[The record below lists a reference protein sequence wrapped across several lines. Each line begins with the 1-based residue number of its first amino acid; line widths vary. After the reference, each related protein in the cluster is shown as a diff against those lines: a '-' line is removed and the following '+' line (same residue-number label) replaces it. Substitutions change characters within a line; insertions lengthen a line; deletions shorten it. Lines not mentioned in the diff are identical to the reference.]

1 MNAASGLS
9 RLARAVVLAA
19 AGTLCAGATLDAA
32 DQTGRTQD
40 LAKRLTSLLDARKLD
55 SVAARDPNIPDQFV
69 AALYF
74 PGSQLLV
81 VKARYAAPALLNEKI
96 LLGNYRDVY
105 IDLNAAS
112 DPATKILVE
121 DLMADGLKPRREDDQ
136 PFDSFS
142 KGHGDRFAFDGE
154 WRKRRIDEAE
164 YFKTFSGVEE
174 QYADMLEA
182 LIGQLSQ
189 TAP

>member
-1 MNAASGLS
+1 MTAATATA
-9 RLARAVVLAA
+9 RPARAAA
-19 AGTLCAGATLDAA
+19 FAIAAVLCAAVPAPAA
-32 DQTGRTQD
+32 DQGGRTQD
-40 LAKRLTSLLDARKLD
+40 LAKRLTELLDARKLD
-55 SVAARDPNIPDQFV
+55 SVAARDPNAPDLFV

-121 DLMADGLKPRREDDQ
+121 DLLADGLRARRGDNE

-142 KGHGDRFAFDGE
+142 KGHGERYPFDGE
-154 WRKRRIDEAE
+154 WRKRRIQEEE
-164 YFKTFSGVEE
+164 YLKTFTGVEE
-174 QYADMLEA
+174 QYARMLEA

-189 TAP
+189 TPP

>member
-1 MNAASGLS
+1 MNAASASS
-9 RLARAVVLAA
+9 RLARFAALAVTGVLCVAPPLGAA
-19 AGTLCAGATLDAA
+19 E
-32 DQTGRTQD
+32 QSGRTQE
-40 LAKRLTSLLDARKLD
+40 LAGRLTALLDARKLD
-55 SVAARDPNIPDQFV
+55 SVAARDPNVPDQFI

-81 VKARYAAPALLNEKI
+81 VQARYAAPALLNEKI
-96 LLGNYRDVY
+96 LLKNYRDVY

-121 DLMADGLKPRREDDQ
+121 DLMANGLKARRDDNE

-142 KGHGDRFAFDGE
+142 KGREDRYAFDGE
-154 WRKRRIDEAE
+154 WRKRRISEED

-174 QYADMLEA
+174 QYAHMLEA

-189 TAP
+189 TSP

>member
-1 MNAASGLS
+1 MNAASASS
-9 RLARAVVLAA
+9 RLARFAALAVTAV
-19 AGTLCAGATLDAA
+19 LCAAPPLGAAE
-32 DQTGRTQD
+32 QSSGTQA
-40 LAKRLTSLLDARKLD
+40 LAERLTALLDARKLD
-55 SVAARDPNIPDQFV
+55 SVAARDPNVPDQFI

-81 VKARYAAPALLNEKI
+81 VQARYAAPALLNEKI
-96 LLGNYRDVY
+96 LLKNYRDVY

-121 DLMADGLKPRREDDQ
+121 DLMANGLRARRDDNE

-142 KGHGDRFAFDGE
+142 KGRGDRYPFDGE
-154 WRKRRIDEAE
+154 WRKRRISEED
-164 YFKTFSGVEE
+164 YFKTFNGVEE
-174 QYADMLEA
+174 QYAHMLEA

-189 TAP
+189 TSP

>member
-1 MNAASGLS
+1 MS
-9 RLARAVVLAA
+9 AA
-19 AGTLCAGATLDAA
+19 AGTARTARTVAIAFGALLCAGAPLGAA
-32 DQTGRTQD
+32 QQDGRTQD
-40 LAKRLTSLLDARKLD
+40 LAKRLTALMDARQLD
-55 SVAARDPNIPDQFV
+55 SVAARDPDAQDRFV

-81 VKARYAAPALLNEKI
+81 VHARYAAPALVYEKI
-96 LLGNYRDVY
+96 LQGNFRDVY

-112 DPATKILVE
+112 DPSTKILVE
-121 DLMADGLKPRREDDQ
+121 DLMADGLSARREDDQ

-142 KGHGDRFAFDGE
+142 EGRGERYAFDGQ
-154 WRKRRIDEAE
+154 WRKRRIQEEE
-164 YFKTFSGVEE
+164 YFKTFNRVEE
-174 QYADMLEA
+174 QYAHMLEV

>member
-1 MNAASGLS
+1 MS
-9 RLARAVVLAA
+9 AA
-19 AGTLCAGATLDAA
+19 AGTARTARTVALALGAWLCAGAPLGAA
-32 DQTGRTQD
+32 QQDGRTQD
-40 LAKRLTSLLDARKLD
+40 LAKRLTALMDARQLD
-55 SVAARDPNIPDQFV
+55 SVAARDPSAQDRFV

-81 VKARYAAPALLNEKI
+81 VHARYAAPALVYEKI
-96 LLGNYRDVY
+96 LQGNFRDVY

-112 DPATKILVE
+112 DPSTKILVE
-121 DLMADGLKPRREDDQ
+121 DLMANGLRARREDDE

-142 KGHGDRFAFDGE
+142 EGHGERYAFDGQ
-154 WRKRRIDEAE
+154 WRTRRIQEEE
-164 YFKTFSGVEE
+164 YFKTFNRVEE
-174 QYADMLEA
+174 QYAYMLEV